1 MKFFFDN
8 CVAWRVAEALALLL
22 ELDGFEIVALR
33 SRFPENCPDE
43 EWMAALGNEG
53 GWNVLSGDRRIIR
66 NPQRRQVWMESRLTT
81 FFLAPAWSNDAFTER
96 EKHLRFL
103 KRWPEI
109 VDCAT
114 KAHQGTAFLLPY
126 SGKIE
131 RLSV

>member
-43 EWMAALGNEG
+43 KWMPTLGNEG
-53 GWNVLSGDRRIIR
+53 GWNVISGDRRIIR
-66 NPQRRQVWMESRLTT
+66 NPQRRRVWMESRLTT

-96 EKHLRFL
+96 EKHLRLL
-103 KRWPEI
+103 KRWNEI
-109 VDCAT
+109 VECAT
-114 KAHQGTAFLLPY
+114 KADQGTAFILPY
-126 SGKIE
+126 TGKIE
-131 RLSV
+131 RLKV